1 SHKLLDLRDE
11 FSSNAQKLFKKSG
24 RKPIVNQLI
33 NQIEE
38 QKEVLAQTNSELN
51 DYRELEEKL
60 TQEKEELK
68 KNQAELVELNK
79 KDKKI
84 RILMKKINNIKQYKK
99 Q

>member
-1 SHKLLDLRDE
+1 MEEK
-11 FSSNAQKLFKKSG
+11 KLFKKSG

-68 KNQAELVELNK
+68 KIQAELVELNK
-79 KDKKI
+79 EDHY
-84 RILMKKINNIKQYKK
+84 NAT
-99 Q
+99 